1 MKTSVIYSRISTETQ
16 DTSSQTEVL
25 KKYSDDNNYKLVHEP
40 FVETISGTADEKE
53 RKVLNQLKKYVESN
67 KVDILLVFETSRL
80 GRKTEE
86 VLKTIRFFT
95 ERGINV
101 YLMKERIF
109 TLNEDGT
116 KNSNTELVLTMMS
129 GIATVE
135 RETTLARSRRGLRN
149 NSKLLGHWTGGV
161 LLPYGYK
168 KEGKVLVVDEE
179 EKEVIKKIFDWY
191 VNGMEVEKDGKKEI
205 RPVGTGL
212 IAEKLNEM
220 GIRTRYNKAFE
231 EREEKIKTKTFERP
245 ASEYVWVDGT
255 IYTILKNTIYIGQ
268 RKYIDEK
275 SAELKEKLKQIKSV
289 NKEKFIPTYDII
301 NSPKLQII
309 TEDTFNRTQERLKNN
324 YNKIGKNVKHFYL
337 LGDIPIKCGVCG
349 LSYYAHKRT
358 DGKDNRYI
366 CLSERKKPKCSNKGI
381 GIAKLCDGIWWMV
394 KTIARQDFD
403 KFIKDSL
410 DESQIT
416 KNILSKESNLS
427 DLRKDLT
434 NIDKKEN
441 YLIDMSLQAIERGGD
456 PKVYDER
463 LKDVQLDRNQYQ
475 TKFNKIEN
483 ELNELKSYLDRVSN
497 VNNQIIDIKDDKN
510 KMKYLFNKVIKSLL
524 IYTVSKNPPLG
535 HIKDDINLL
544 IKINL
549 ISTPQPIYFIISQR
563 SRAILLIGEN
573 EFDFNSNSVIGDRRE
588 LKSRIKRL
596 TWYTEKK

>member
-1 MKTSVIYSRISTETQ
+1 M
-16 DTSSQTEVL
+16 
-25 KKYSDDNNYKLVHEP
+25 
-40 FVETISGTADEKE
+40 
-53 RKVLNQLKKYVESN
+53 
-67 KVDILLVFETSRL
+67 
-80 GRKTEE
+80 
-86 VLKTIRFFT
+86 
-95 ERGINV
+95 
-101 YLMKERIF
+101 ERII
-109 TLNEDGT
+109 D
-116 KNSNTELVLTMMS
+116 
-129 GIATVE
+129 I
-135 RETTLARSRRGLRN
+135 
-149 NSKLLGHWTGGV
+149 
-161 LLPYGYK
+161 
-168 KEGKVLVVDEE
+168 
-179 EKEVIKKIFDWY
+179 Y
-191 VNGMEVEKDGKKEI
+191 V
-205 RPVGTGL
+205 
-212 IAEKLNEM
+212 
-220 GIRTRYNKAFE
+220 
-231 EREEKIKTKTFERP
+231 
-245 ASEYVWVDGT
+245 
-255 IYTILKNTIYIGQ
+255 
-268 RKYIDEK
+268 
-275 SAELKEKLKQIKSV
+275 
-289 NKEKFIPTYDII
+289 
-301 NSPKLQII
+301 
-309 TEDTFNRTQERLKNN
+309 
-324 YNKIGKNVKHFYL
+324 
-337 LGDIPIKCGVCG
+337 
-349 LSYYAHKRT
+349 
-358 DGKDNRYI
+358 
-366 CLSERKKPKCSNKGI
+366 LSERKKPKCSNKGI

-463 LKDVQLDRNQYQ
+463 LKDVQLDRNQNQ
-475 TKFNKIEN
+475 TKFKKIEN